1 MTPRIVT
8 ITEKKLVGMRLAMSF
23 AQYRIGELWQRFMP
37 KRKEITNHLTNELLS
52 LAIYQP
58 THFTDFSPTREFER
72 WATVEVSDF
81 DNLPNEMETVVL
93 PGGLYA
99 VFDYKG
105 LNTDNTIFQYIYG
118 TWLPQS
124 EYVLDD
130 RPHFEVLGELYK
142 NNDPDSE
149 ETIWVP
155 IKKKA

>member
-1 MTPRIVT
+1 
-8 ITEKKLVGMRLAMSF
+8 MRQTMSL

-52 LAIYQP
+52 LAIYKP
-58 THFTDFSPTREFER
+58 NHFTDFTPTREFER

-81 DNLPNEMETVVL
+81 DNLPNKMETFIL
-93 PGGLYA
+93 PGGIYA

-124 EYVLDD
+124 DYVLDD
-130 RPHFEVLGELYK
+130 RPHFEVLGEHYK